1 MSKSS
6 EKSDKKIST
15 SRKFTFYDILNLI
28 LSNWYWFVLSFLL
41 FVLCAEFYIRRTPPV
56 YQRTASVLVKDSRKG
71 GSAEFSAFSDITGVM
86 GRRSVD
92 NEIYIFK
99 SYKLMEQV
107 VRRYD
112 LATRYTTKGRIRT
125 TDLYG
130 RAPIEV
136 KFLDAGDNLSGAFNY
151 VVSGGESVNL
161 YNFSRGEFQASVV
174 PGDTVTTPMGRVA
187 ILPTPYINRYNDQEI
202 LVSRMP
208 LNTTVEQY
216 RNKLKCEIT
225 DKQASVIKL
234 TMNDEVILRAE
245 QVINGIIDAYNA
257 DAIEDKRTI
266 SNLTEEFIIE
276 RLATLGNELGIAD
289 DNVAEFKRD
298 NQIYNPAEEA
308 AMGADEIMRLK
319 KEAMELA
326 VNLEMAQYILDYI
339 GETDGVGGLIPASV
353 VTMSGASTALASQ
366 IEVYNENLL
375 LYNRLVSESSDNNPF
390 VLDLGASIITVR
402 GSIVASLES
411 HIEGLKLHI
420 ENIEREQRMA
430 DSQMNNSPTKEKEL
444 LSIMR
449 QQKVKE
455 ELYIYLLTKLE
466 ENALTGATAE
476 SNARVIDWA
485 HGSNNPVSP
494 RKMLIYVVALC
505 LGFVVPLL
513 IIYMREK
520 FNTKVRSRKDIEE
533 YVSAPMLGEIPR
545 YTGRAERGIVV
556 RDDGRD
562 AVSEAFRMLRTNINY
577 MTLDRNIQVV
587 MLTSSVPHSGKTF
600 VSLNLALTYAI
611 SGKRVLIMDLDLRRR
626 TLTKLMGHRNDRRG
640 ITTLLAGGI
649 GSTAEAITKGELSPN
664 IDIMYAGPQPPN
676 PAEMLM
682 SSRMED
688 IVKGLRESYDIIIVD
703 NVPAMAVADAFIV
716 GRLVDITIYVVRQN
730 HLDRSQ
736 LPDIERM
743 YEDKK
748 FDSMAVV
755 FNGVT
760 HSKGTYG
767 YGYGYGYYT
776 DDDDMNAWRRYW
788 HKFRRL
794 FKKRR

>member
-1 MSKSS
+1 
-6 EKSDKKIST
+6 
-15 SRKFTFYDILNLI
+15 
-28 LSNWYWFVLSFLL
+28 
-41 FVLCAEFYIRRTPPV
+41 
-56 YQRTASVLVKDSRKG
+56 
-71 GSAEFSAFSDITGVM
+71 
-86 GRRSVD
+86 
-92 NEIYIFK
+92 
-99 SYKLMEQV
+99 
-107 VRRYD
+107 
-112 LATRYTTKGRIRT
+112 
-125 TDLYG
+125 
-130 RAPIEV
+130 
-136 KFLDAGDNLSGAFNY
+136 
-151 VVSGGESVNL
+151 
-161 YNFSRGEFQASVV
+161 
-174 PGDTVTTPMGRVA
+174 
-187 ILPTPYINRYNDQEI
+187 
-202 LVSRMP
+202 
-208 LNTTVEQY
+208 
-216 RNKLKCEIT
+216 
-225 DKQASVIKL
+225 
-234 TMNDEVILRAE
+234 
-245 QVINGIIDAYNA
+245 
-257 DAIEDKRTI
+257 
-266 SNLTEEFIIE
+266 
-276 RLATLGNELGIAD
+276 
-289 DNVAEFKRD
+289 
-298 NQIYNPAEEA
+298 
-308 AMGADEIMRLK
+308 
-319 KEAMELA
+319 
-326 VNLEMAQYILDYI
+326 
-339 GETDGVGGLIPASV
+339 
-353 VTMSGASTALASQ
+353 
-366 IEVYNENLL
+366 
-375 LYNRLVSESSDNNPF
+375 
-390 VLDLGASIITVR
+390 
-402 GSIVASLES
+402 
-411 HIEGLKLHI
+411 
-420 ENIEREQRMA
+420 MA